1 MGIVDKRLAERRIDL
16 PQASKPGANYL
27 PFVRNGNLLFMTG
40 QLSQWN
46 GERRFIGK
54 LGREFS
60 VEQGQQAARL
70 CGLNLIAHLR
80 AALAGD
86 LDRLRLAVSAVVG
99 AGGHAEQHASRG
111 GAMAE
116 PVAPRSP
123 SIDPFR
129 CPNPCRAMRFVTRR
143 GYRPSERTF
152 RPPGI

>member
-1 MGIVDKRLAERRIDL
+1 MGIVDKRLAERRIEL

-27 PFVRNGNLLFMTG
+27 PFVRSGNLLFMTG

-86 LDRLRLAVSAVVG
+86 LDRLTRCVRVGGFVNSMPDFHGQSQVVNGASDLFVDVFGEAGRHTRMAVGVAALPYDVAVEVE
-99 AGGHAEQHASRG
+99 AIFE
-111 GAMAE
+111 
-116 PVAPRSP
+116 VA
-123 SIDPFR
+123 
-129 CPNPCRAMRFVTRR
+129 
-143 GYRPSERTF
+143 
-152 RPPGI
+152 